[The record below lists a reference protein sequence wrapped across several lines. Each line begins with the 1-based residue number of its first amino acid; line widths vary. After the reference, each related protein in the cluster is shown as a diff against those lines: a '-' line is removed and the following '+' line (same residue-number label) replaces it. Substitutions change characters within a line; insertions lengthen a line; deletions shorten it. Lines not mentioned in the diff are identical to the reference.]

1 MVVSTIA
8 ELLFGKNFNHRAGI
22 TKHHE
27 HPSFPTSP
35 FAIKTGNHP

>member
-8 ELLFGKNFNHRAGI
+8 ELLFGKNFNNRAGI

-27 HPSFPTSP
+27 HLPFPTSP
-35 FAIKTGNHP
+35 FTLKTRNHP

>member
-8 ELLFGKNFNHRAGI
+8 DFLFGKNFNLRAWI

-27 HPSFPTSP
+27 HLPFPTSP
-35 FAIKTGNHP
+35 FAVKTRNHP